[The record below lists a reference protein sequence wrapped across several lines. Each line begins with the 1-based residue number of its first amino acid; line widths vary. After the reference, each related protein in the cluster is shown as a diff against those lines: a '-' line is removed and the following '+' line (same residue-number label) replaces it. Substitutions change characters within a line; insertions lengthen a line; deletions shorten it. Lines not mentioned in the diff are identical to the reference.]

1 MSLLKLPC
9 IYPIA
14 SNPSENK
21 YSHFLMIQKFL
32 KGGAQ
37 LVQFR
42 DKIMNDDLVLKLLR
56 PIVQECHK
64 VGTRLV
70 VNDRADIASAVG
82 ADGVHLGQTDIE
94 PKTASSILGKQAL
107 IVLSTHNMELFDKD
121 CEENSI
127 DYISL
132 CPVFS
137 TTSKLNPD
145 PVLGLENFRQ
155 IVKRS
160 PIPVVAIGGISLDRA
175 IELWSAGASSVAV
188 ISDLSD
194 HTKTSDRIRHYRKLW
209 ETQFEKDLTS
219 ISSSSV
225 NLSQLST
232 NQK

>member
-9 IYPIA
+9 IYPIS
-14 SNPSENK
+14 SNPNGNK
-21 YSHFLMIQKFL
+21 YSHFLLIKKFL
-32 KGGAQ
+32 EGGAP

-56 PIVQECHK
+56 PIVRECHK

-82 ADGVHLGQTDIE
+82 ADGVHLGQTDLE
-94 PKTASSILGKQAL
+94 PRIARSILGKQAL
-107 IVLSTHNMELFDKD
+107 IGLSTHNLEQFEKA
-121 CEENSI
+121 CGENSI

-132 CPVFS
+132 GPIFS

-145 PVLGLENFRQ
+145 PVLGLENFRK
-155 IVKRS
+155 IVKKS
-160 PIPVVAIGGISLDRA
+160 TIPVVAIGGISLDRA

-188 ISDLSD
+188 ISDVSD
-194 HTKTSDRIRHYRKLW
+194 HTKTSDQIRHYRKLW
-209 ETQFEKDLTS
+209 ETQSEEYITS
-219 ISSSSV
+219 ISRS
-225 NLSQLST
+225 NINFFQFST